1 MTPLRSTV
9 ATVFHSQFHD
19 GDRFLPEGPRSV
31 VLEGRPAIAWVNIQT
46 DVDSKG
52 GDIHVRFWNEEHCT
66 YVQSARPG
74 FIFPTDRADTLLVG
88 MEKEIGTLNMATN
101 TFTPLVDIG
110 DPNPRTVINDG
121 EIVPG
126 GRAIVFGTKDIRF
139 ADPIAKLYL
148 FTLDD
153 NRLSVLADGQL
164 CSNGKC
170 FAQDANGLVLYDID
184 TPHRNVVRY
193 RLDLAGR
200 AVSEKTEILNL
211 RDEPGF
217 PDGMVDVGDGTV
229 IIAYY
234 NPDPVPA
241 GRAVR
246 YDLKIGKAVEEWLT
260 PGSPRVTCPLLV
272 EHEGNVRLVLTTATE
287 GMPAEMFEKCPEA
300 GNLFWAET
308 SLEKVPPNE
317 VVQLQ
322 GSI

>member
-9 ATVFHSQFHD
+9 ATVFHSHLLD
-19 GDRFLPEGPRSV
+19 DDRFLPEGPRSV
-31 VLEGRPAIAWVNIQT
+31 VVEGRSAIAWVNIQT
-46 DVDSKG
+46 DTDCTQ
-52 GDIHVRFWNEEHCT
+52 GDIHVRFSDEEHCT
-66 YVQSARPG
+66 YMQSARPG
-74 FIFPTDRADTLLVG
+74 FIIPTDRADTLLVG
-88 MEKEIGTLNMATN
+88 LEKQVGILDLGTNA
-101 TFTPLVDIG
+101 FTALADIG
-110 DPNPRTVINDG
+110 DPNPRTIINDG
-121 EIVPG
+121 EAVPG

-193 RLDLAGR
+193 RLDIAGR
-200 AVSEKTEILNL
+200 TISEKLEVLNL
-211 RDEPGF
+211 GGEPGF
-217 PDGMVDVGDGTV
+217 PDGMIAVGDGTV

-234 NPDPVPA
+234 NPDPVQA

-246 YDLKIGKAVEEWLT
+246 YDLKTGKAIEEWLT

-272 EHEGNVRLVLTTATE
+272 EHEGRVRLVLTTATE
-287 GMPAEMFEKCPEA
+287 GMPAEMRETCPSA

-308 SLEKVPPNE
+308 NLEKLPVSDIIH
-317 VVQLQ
+317 LD
-322 GSI
+322 G